1 MANRIKAEG
10 LNWDHSIISITYITL
25 GKFIVQKGILEKLLP
40 KEYENAR
47 SFLGKTI
54 YKDYNGF

>member
-10 LNWDHSIISITYITL
+10 LNWDHSIISTTYITL
-25 GKFIVQKGILEKLLP
+25 GKFIVQKGKLEKLLP

-47 SFLGKTI
+47 SFFR
-54 YKDYNGF
+54 KDNLQRL